1 MEHIADL
8 YSTEHARHPGPHH
21 SGSLATVFSRIF
33 TVIKAPITVN
43 FNASF
48 ETWIL
53 L

>member
-8 YSTEHARHPGPHH
+8 YSTEHARHP
-21 SGSLATVFSRIF
+21 SSLATVFSRIF